1 MDVKEFPDMPP
12 RRKPFKKVINQV
24 VMFVL
29 GRALQSLSRSDP
41 LVQHEVSTWP
51 ENMTLMLVVRPDGGS
66 MAVSRAA
73 GGRLIYRG
81 SRLPEQQAD
90 VVIYVKN
97 IDSAFAMFTGQL
109 GIDVAY
115 ARHTMCAR
123 GDLSNTV
130 SVVRTLNIAEAY
142 LFPAFLSR
150 RLMKALPPIPPLR
163 KHALRL
169 KTYTLGILF
178 GL

>member
-1 MDVKEFPDMPP
+1 MDPRDFPDIPP
-12 RRKPFKKVINQV
+12 RRKPFKRAINQV

-29 GRALQSLSRSDP
+29 GRALQSLSHSDP

-51 ENMTLMLVVRPDGGS
+51 EKMTLMLVVRPGGGA
-66 MAVSRAA
+66 MAVSRDA
-73 GGRLIYRG
+73 GGRLVYRG
-81 SRLPEQQAD
+81 SKLPEDQAD

-97 IDSAFAMFTGQL
+97 IESAFAMFTGQL

-115 ARHTMCAR
+115 AQHTICAR

-130 SVVRTLNIAEAY
+130 SVVRTLNIAETY
-142 LFPAFLSR
+142 LFPAFLAR

-163 KHALRL
+163 KHTLRL
-169 KTYTLGILF
+169 KTYTLGLLF